1 MKSLYS
7 TEFLQDIRSYAKYHK
22 LLNAVLDCE
31 TIVKYLL
38 IMWALINIE
47 VDATF

>member
-7 TEFLQDIRSYAKYHK
+7 TEFLQDIRSYAKHYL

-31 TIVKYLL
+31 TIVKYSL
-38 IMWALINIE
+38 IM
-47 VDATF
+47 